1 MGRCAMKFKVVA
13 VGKLKENFFKDAIA
27 EYSKRISRFAKTE
40 MVEVDECLFS
50 GNPNDKEKE
59 KILQTE
65 GKAILSKLEG
75 FVVALDIDGQTLTSN
90 QLSTAICQAKQTNSC
105 VTFVIG
111 GSYGLLDEVKKRANL
126 RLSFGRITLPHQL
139 ARVVLYE
146 QIYRACTIEN
156 NASYHK

>member
-1 MGRCAMKFKVVA
+1 MKFKVVA
-13 VGKLKENFFKDAIA
+13 VGKIKEAFFRDAIA
-27 EYSKRISRFAKTE
+27 EYVKRISRFGKAE
-40 MVEVDECLFS
+40 VVEVDECLFQ
-50 GNPNDKEKE
+50 GNPNPKEKD

-90 QLSTAICQAKQTNSC
+90 QLSQAVCNAKQTHSC
-105 VTFVIG
+105 ITFVIG
-111 GSYGLLDEVKKRANL
+111 GSYGLLDQVKQQANL

-139 ARVVLYE
+139 ARVVLFE

-156 NASYHK
+156 NVSYHK